1 MEPIQHNPQ
10 DQWQISF
17 FKRATSSLARDKLGF
32 VRQCAVFYDAK
43 AAWNF

>member
-10 DQWQISF
+10 DQWQSSSR
-17 FKRATSSLARDKLGF
+17 KATSSLARDKLDF
-32 VRQCAVFYDAK
+32 VPSVRRFYDAK